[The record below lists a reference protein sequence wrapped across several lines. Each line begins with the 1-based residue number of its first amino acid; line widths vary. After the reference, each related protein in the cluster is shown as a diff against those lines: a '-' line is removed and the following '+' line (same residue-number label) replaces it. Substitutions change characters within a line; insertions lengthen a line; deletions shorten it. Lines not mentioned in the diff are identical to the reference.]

1 MALLTVETGSPTL
14 RMTTTISI
22 ISPSIQATC
31 LEERSTCCMVL
42 VITPVHG
49 TG

>member
-14 RMTTTISI
+14 RMTTSISI
-22 ISPSIQATC
+22 ISPLIRAIPP
-31 LEERSTCCMVL
+31 EERSICYMVL
-42 VITPVHG
+42 ATMLAHG

>member
-14 RMTTTISI
+14 RMTTSISI
-22 ISPSIQATC
+22 ISPLIRATPPVGRFIC
-31 LEERSTCCMVL
+31 YTVL
-42 VITPVHG
+42 AIMLAHG